1 MVINRDAE
9 LEKNMFSKLSDI
21 DNIMHKKD
29 AYALGLRLN
38 ALSSLCRAL
47 RTKEAVSALTAALDK
62 LETDY
67 FTGDISVDG
76 LKSFMPGTALYTAYD
91 FTGDEKYKN
100 AAVKLAEGFK
110 NLSRNDKGYFKDED
124 EKKCLCK
131 AYMYEPFYMAYETK
145 DGGKEQYNDVIA
157 QYNAM
162 NDELFATAKYS
173 KDTDKALRSL
183 SIYAA
188 ALIDTM
194 EVMDQ
199 MIYEIY
205 RKMQD
210 YYKASVKA
218 VLEAGYGVDGF
229 EDMDDETELMFAYA
243 VLKGCRMKAVH
254 TEKYEGTVLGVCDKV
269 MSGEIF
275 TDEDDKADDNIVSMA
290 ALVYSETVRN
300 REYQDYGRGKGGALW
315 S

>member
-1 MVINRDAE
+1 MIINRDAE

-29 AYALGLRLN
+29 TYALGLRLN

-47 RTKEAVSALTAALDK
+47 RTEEAVSALTAALDK
-62 LETDY
+62 LEADY
-67 FTGDISVDG
+67 
-76 LKSFMPGTALYTAYD
+76 

-110 NLSRNDKGYFKDED
+110 NLSRNDEGYFKDED